1 MRLFVTSLSL
11 IGDVCGSQQHLDA
24 DEIADASR
32 DPDTNH
38 PMIMSL
44 LLLSGA
50 ATALTPGKPLSNA
63 GFSRRSIF
71 AGAASTCIAA
81 LPKTAIAATGPAVPA
96 MDAPVLQSLA
106 VEHIGSQLAALSLK
120 EYLQEIEA
128 EGGATPDADMDR
140 AQRQAQQAEEA
151 AARIAQAE
159 AEREARRLK
168 IKAAEEER
176 QARIEA
182 SRAEA
187 DKRDADR
194 KAKAERARADAEAR
208 AFEAKVLREAKAL
221 EAAAKRKEAAEA
233 EAKKKE
239 AAKAPTMF
247 AFPPTTFAPSSAAPP
262 APPAPHRRHPA
273 GGGDEPEPIAY
284 DPMPPP
290 AAAVPPS
297 PPVMDVDA
305 LPAIPA
311 FPPLFGFGGA
321 NAPKPS
327 PPPSAAPPA
336 APQGSSSEKLLGF
349 SQDAFL
355 AKPRTEQGGA
365 PAPPPELLDVDAL
378 PGFGGFGALF
388 ASPPKPPPPA
398 PMAQP
403 PLPATPPFQMAP
415 PPPAPMA
422 KGADKQSEIQQAIDE
437 ARIDREKLMD
447 EGYFEAA
454 NRAQKEAIG
463 SFFGFKPPPAT
474 PAPPLS
480 PSPPRPPPRPP
491 RPRPS
496 RRRRRPCPPRHS
508 PCPPQERAKR
518 RNRAACRPTPR
529 PLKPSRVG

>member
-1 MRLFVTSLSL
+1 MRLFVTSLSPHRL
-11 IGDVCGSQQHLDA
+11 WESTHLDA

-140 AQRQAQQAEEA
+140 AQRRAAQQAEEA

-221 EAAAKRKEAAEA
+221 EAAAGRREAAG
-233 EAKKKE
+233 
-239 AAKAPTMF
+239 
-247 AFPPTTFAPSSAAPP
+247 
-262 APPAPHRRHPA
+262 RR
-273 GGGDEPEPIAY
+273 
-284 DPMPPP
+284 
-290 AAAVPPS
+290 
-297 PPVMDVDA
+297 
-305 LPAIPA
+305 
-311 FPPLFGFGGA
+311 
-321 NAPKPS
+321 
-327 PPPSAAPPA
+327 
-336 APQGSSSEKLLGF
+336 
-349 SQDAFL
+349 
-355 AKPRTEQGGA
+355 R
-365 PAPPPELLDVDAL
+365 
-378 PGFGGFGALF
+378 
-388 ASPPKPPPPA
+388 
-398 PMAQP
+398 
-403 PLPATPPFQMAP
+403 
-415 PPPAPMA
+415 
-422 KGADKQSEIQQAIDE
+422 
-437 ARIDREKLMD
+437 RR
-447 EGYFEAA
+447 
-454 NRAQKEAIG
+454 
-463 SFFGFKPPPAT
+463 
-474 PAPPLS
+474 
-480 PSPPRPPPRPP
+480 
-491 RPRPS
+491 
-496 RRRRRPCPPRHS
+496 RRRRRPCSAFPP
-508 PCPPQERAKR
+508 
-518 RNRAACRPTPR
+518 
-529 PLKPSRVG
+529 